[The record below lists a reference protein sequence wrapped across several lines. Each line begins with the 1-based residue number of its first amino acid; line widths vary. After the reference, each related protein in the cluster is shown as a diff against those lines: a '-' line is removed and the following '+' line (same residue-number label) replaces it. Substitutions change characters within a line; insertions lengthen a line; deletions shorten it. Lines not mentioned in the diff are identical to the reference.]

1 MLLVDFI
8 NVGYG
13 DAILLREGAF
23 TMLVDCGDME
33 LGAGYS
39 GSKRTGLAEFL
50 RLEGIKRLQLVVIT
64 HLHKDHVGGLLA
76 LCDEVEIDEL
86 WTAYLPEETLLKK
99 QVAISGAY
107 SKGVNN
113 LVLALNAYNRSLR
126 LLLGKTRLRL
136 MQKAQQETVL
146 SPGFTV
152 RVECAAREVY
162 ARQDTILNV
171 LLRDGD
177 VSALDELDEFIN
189 DSSLRL
195 VLFYKGLILSL
206 PGDITAESW
215 LRQSPTRCDI
225 LKMPHHGHKDSMNEP
240 LLNALSPAFTVLPV
254 SNNRPD
260 NCPSSEI
267 LQLLTANGRRYAFTD
282 AVSLPGR
289 APVYRSS
296 VRLAVDDT
304 GAWSEQQI

>member
-1 MLLVDFI
+1 MLLIDFV

-13 DAILLREGAF
+13 DAILLREGTFA
-23 TMLVDCGDME
+23 MLVDCGDME

-39 GSKRTGLAEFL
+39 GSRRTDAAEFL
-50 RLEGIKRLQLVVIT
+50 RAEGVKRLQLLVLS
-64 HLHKDHVGGLLA
+64 HLHKDHVGGLPA

-86 WTAYLPEETLLKK
+86 WTAYLPEESLLQK
-99 QVAISGAY
+99 QAAISGIC
-107 SKGVNN
+107 SKGANN
-113 LVLALNAYNRSLR
+113 LLLALNAYNRSLR

-136 MQKAQQETVL
+136 IQKAQQETIL

-152 RVECAAREVY
+152 RVECATGDVY
-162 ARQDTILNV
+162 TRQDTILNA

-177 VSALDELDEFIN
+177 ASALDELDDFIN

-195 VLFYKGLILSL
+195 VLSYKGLILSL

-215 LRQSPTRCDI
+215 LRQSPMRCDI
-225 LKMPHHGHKDSMNEP
+225 LKMPHHGHKDSMSEP

-254 SNNRPD
+254 SNDRPD
-260 NCPSSEI
+260 NCPSSEV
-267 LQLLTANGRRYAFTD
+267 LKTLTANGRRYAFTD
-282 AVSLPGR
+282 AVALPGR